1 MTRTLL
7 LCALVAAIALGESA
21 YAWPHLG
28 PVVPIHF
35 GLGGQADGF
44 APKGIG
50 LLLLPAMALFTP
62 FLIAGILR
70 LDPRKDHIEASMPA
84 LRTVL
89 VSTSV
94 FLAFVHGLVLHA
106 ALGNGVLS
114 ERAMFVAMGVLFV
127 AIGSALPG
135 LRSNYFAGIRTPWTL
150 QSERVWERT
159 HRSGGRAFAAAGV
172 VVVLAGLLLPSAWAL
187 GLSLL
192 ALVVGTIVPVVLSYR
207 YWKDERA
214 ATR

>member
-1 MTRTLL
+1 MKRTLL
-7 LCALVAAIALGESA
+7 LCALISAVALAGSA
-21 YAWPHLG
+21 YAWPQLG

-44 APKGIG
+44 APKGMG
-50 LLLLPAMALFTP
+50 LLLLPAIAFLTP
-62 FLIAGILR
+62 LLVAAILQ
-70 LDPRKDHIEASMPA
+70 LDPRKDHIAASMPA

-89 VSTSV
+89 VSTTA

-106 ALGNGVLS
+106 ALGDSVLS
-114 ERAMFVAMGVLFV
+114 ERAMFVAMGALFV

-135 LRSNYFAGIRTPWTL
+135 LRSNWFAGIRTPWTL

-159 HRSGGRAFAAAGV
+159 HRIGGRAFAATGV

-187 GLSLL
+187 GLSLV
-192 ALVVGTIVPVVLSYR
+192 ALVVGTTVPVVLSYR

>member
-1 MTRTLL
+1 MKRTLL
-7 LCALVAAIALGESA
+7 LCAMISAIALAGSA

-35 GLGGQADGF
+35 GIGGQADGF
-44 APKGIG
+44 APKGVG

-62 FLIAGILR
+62 LLVAGILR
-70 LDPRKDHIEASMPA
+70 LDPRQDHIEASMPA

-89 VSTSV
+89 VGTTA
-94 FLAFVHGLVLHA
+94 FLVFVHVLVLRA
-106 ALGNGVLS
+106 ALGDGTLS
-114 ERAMFVAMGVLFV
+114 ARAMFVAMGALFV
-127 AIGSALPG
+127 AIGSALPK

-150 QSERVWERT
+150 QSERVWDRT
-159 HRSGGRAFAAAGV
+159 HRMAGRAFAATGV
-172 VVVLAGLLLPSAWAL
+172 VVFLSGLLLPAAWAL
-187 GLSLL
+187 GLSLTAL
-192 ALVVGTIVPVVLSYR
+192 AVGTTVPVVLSYV

>member
-7 LCALVAAIALGESA
+7 LCALVAAIALAGSA

-44 APKGIG
+44 APKGMG

-106 ALGNGVLS
+106 ALGNSVLS
-114 ERAMFVAMGVLFV
+114 ERAMFVAMGALFV

-150 QSERVWERT
+150 QSERVWDRT
-159 HRSGGRAFAAAGV
+159 HRVAGRAFAAAGIV
-172 VVVLAGLLLPSAWAL
+172 VILAGLLLPAAWAL
-187 GLSLL
+187 ALSVVALL
-192 ALVVGTIVPVVLSYR
+192 VGSMVPVVLSYV